1 MDLLHHLRL
10 FVRVAETGSFSA
22 TARENG
28 VTQPTVSK
36 QIAQLEAHLQV
47 RLFGRGASGLRL
59 TDAGQALYERS
70 RDLVERADALHT
82 EVAARSEAP
91 SGMLRVSCPVAFG
104 QAYLAPM
111 LLELVKTHAGLTVD
125 LLLNDRWHDVMEEG
139 IDVAVRFGP
148 LPDSRL
154 VARQIGV
161 SPQVCLAAPAY
172 LREHGEPRTPH
183 ELSAHRCITNN
194 LLSPH
199 GHWRFATP
207 AGGELR
213 VQVSG
218 NFRANNLQ
226 AIRQAVLAGNGIA
239 VGPLWIYFE
248 DIQRD
253 RVRRILSGFEPAPLA
268 IHALHMPGA
277 QQSAKVRS
285 LVDALVQKL
294 ATMPAFS
301 DGAGRGGSRTR
312 AGSAR
317 GGRPRKPPRP

>member
-1 MDLLHHLRL
+1 MDVLNHLRL

-36 QIAQLEAHLQV
+36 QIAQLEAHLGV
-47 RLFGRGASGLRL
+47 RVFGRGTTGLRL

-70 RDLVERADALHT
+70 KRLVGEIDSLQT
-82 EVAARSEAP
+82 DIAARGEAP
-91 SGMLRVSCPVAFG
+91 SGTLRVSCPVAFG

-111 LLELVKTHAGLTVD
+111 LLELAREHTHLTID
-125 LLLNDRWHDVMEEG
+125 LLLNDRWLDVMEEG

-154 VARQIGV
+154 VARRIGV
-161 SPQVCLAAPAY
+161 SPQICLAAPAY
-172 LREHGEPRTPH
+172 LRAHGEPRTPQ
-183 ELSAHRCITNN
+183 ELSAHRCIVNN

-199 GHWRFATP
+199 GHWRFGGP
-207 AGGELR
+207 SGELR

-226 AIRQAVLAGNGIA
+226 AIRHAVLAGNGIA

-248 DIQRD
+248 DIAKG

-285 LVDALVQKL
+285 LVDALAARL
-294 ATMPAFS
+294 ATLPAF
-301 DGAGRGGSRTR
+301 DEARRAAAGRRR
-312 AGSAR
+312 N
-317 GGRPRKPPRP
+317 PPRGRA